1 MKIVK
6 YGNDCVI
13 LDRVLGTQVVE
24 GDEEQLVKQNEW
36 LPNQYKTI
44 TFNRIKFY
52 FESRNLHL
60 SMPSKEEAVKA
71 HNKIIDFLQN
81 DEKLLD
87 LTNRE
92 TQCS

>member
-1 MKIVK
+1 MKIVR

-13 LDRVLGTQVVE
+13 LDTVLGVE
-24 GDEEQLVKQNEW
+24 AIERQEEELVKKNALMPDE
-36 LPNQYKTI
+36 YKI
-44 TFNRIKFY
+44 IIVSKIMFY
-52 FESRNLHL
+52 NKERNL
-60 SMPSKEEAVKA
+60 SFKMPSKEEAIKA
-71 HNKIIDFLQN
+71 YNKIIDFLQN